1 MNAPMSHFQ
10 APPELT
16 AEDFAARRRALA
28 ERVGEEGVVIL
39 PANRE
44 QQRNRDV
51 HFPFRQDSDF
61 LWLTG
66 FPEPDAIAVF
76 APGRSEGE
84 LALFVRDR
92 DPGREIW
99 EGRRFGT
106 DGACAHFGADE
117 AHCLDDFEER
127 LPKLLAGRRNVHM
140 QLGDRPELDAEV
152 TACVQRMREMSRRG
166 PPAPEAFLGLDT
178 SLHELRLHKSEAE
191 LAHMRYAARVSALA
205 HAAAMRAAAPG
216 VHEWQLAAEI
226 HAVLARHDMEPGYG
240 SIVAAGANAC
250 VLHYVENRAE
260 VGADDLVPVSYTHLT
275 LPTIYAV

>member
-92 DPGREIW
+92 DPEREIW

-127 LPKLLAGRRNVHM
+127 LPKLLAGRRNC
-140 QLGDRPELDAEV
+140 LLYTSPSPRDLS
-152 TACVQRMREMSRRG
+152 TSRMPS
-166 PPAPEAFLGLDT
+166 
-178 SLHELRLHKSEAE
+178 
-191 LAHMRYAARVSALA
+191 SA
-205 HAAAMRAAAPG
+205 
-216 VHEWQLAAEI
+216 
-226 HAVLARHDMEPGYG
+226 
-240 SIVAAGANAC
+240 
-250 VLHYVENRAE
+250 
-260 VGADDLVPVSYTHLT
+260 
-275 LPTIYAV
+275 